1 MKITK
6 QILKQIILEE
16 LQELSEGGPGSGM
29 KLPPAEL
36 KARQRQRDDADV
48 RARRLKSFQGGRELM
63 SIAKGIT
70 EEDEENCSVGN
81 PSHDKE
87 TGEFTSADK
96 AGSWS
101 IKKKGK
107 NCKSGQYSK
116 RYGGKD
122 TSVCGRDNQYK
133 SCATGQIKEDEDD
146 SSQEGQDYQGL
157 HYEHAKLKMAHKE
170 LTAKHN
176 KVLAYVEKLKKQIT
190 TQGQGMSWD
199 TCLQTIDK
207 VERAAKGDLNKPLKK

>member
-1 MKITK
+1 MKLTK

-16 LQELSEGGPGSGM
+16 LQRLSDGGFGSGM
-29 KLPPAEL
+29 KLTPAQL
-36 KARQRQRDDADV
+36 KARQRQRDDADIK
-48 RARRLKSFQGGRELM
+48 ARRLKSFQGGRELM
-63 SIAKGIT
+63 SLAKGIT

-87 TGEFTSADK
+87 TGEFTSSNK

-101 IKKKGK
+101 IKKKGS

-116 RYGGKD
+116 KHGGKD

-133 SCATGQIKEDEDD
+133 SCATGQIKEEDD
-146 SSQEGQDYQGL
+146 DGQEEQNYQGL
-157 HYEHAKLKMAHKE
+157 HYEHAKLKTAHKE
-170 LTAKHN
+170 LTDKHN
-176 KVLAYVEKLKKQIT
+176 KVLAYVEKLKSQIT
-190 TQGQGMSWD
+190 SQGKGMTWD

-207 VERAAKGDLNKPLKK
+207 VERAAKGDLNKPPKK